1 MYNNV
6 ELLAAEAF
14 VYTAAVRSTHAINGG
29 NIMKKRMMA
38 MLMTA
43 ILVIASIPFTAFA
56 EEMPAEVLGG
66 EVMEAVAAE
75 AAEAE
80 AIPAAAGEEAE
91 AAEPAADAGLLG
103 ASTMVSTF
111 AALQSAVNNA
121 TAGVETTIKLD
132 DDINDMTAP
141 LIIAAGRIIV
151 LDLNGKNLNRG
162 LADSQADSNG
172 SVIDMNSGASLT
184 LRDSLGGGIVTGGN
198 SVGCGGGVCVRSRA
212 TFTMEGGTI
221 SGNKSKS
228 YGAGVAVVSDTEA
241 KVVMKGGM
249 IIGNESYYSDK
260 YSGAGIHFADNVGTG
275 GRLYVGGD
283 AFVGN
288 NVRIKDGE
296 KIASNAWLA
305 DKLTIGNGENGA
317 PKPTETMSI
326 GITFAS
332 LSEGQKVRFTE
343 NASSGDEKYFVP
355 DNKAH
360 KVAYN
365 SEDGGYLELQYPT
378 LSIKSDKSTYNVG
391 EQIKLT
397 FKTNFVDAGTKI
409 VVTDGTGTM
418 KVSVKEDGTAEFPVN
433 AVKAGSITYTAAIAD
448 PKLEAATTVTVI
460 DAPKTYHTVKFNTF
474 GGTPV
479 PETQAVLENGKAA
492 RPQKDPAKDGYEF
505 AGWCA
510 DAGCTNPY
518 NFNMPIDRD
527 ITIFAKWTKKPGPN
541 PDPKPDPTPSSD
553 DTSEP
558 LFTGNWGNPVKNG
571 RWTQDANGIW
581 SYTST
586 ETFRNTWGYIANPF
600 AKEGQHQADWFYF
613 DQYGHMLTGWQ
624 WILWKGELKCFY
636 LNPTKD
642 GTLGA
647 CLLGPGK
654 TPDGY
659 EIDAS
664 GAWTGK

>member
-1 MYNNV
+1 
-6 ELLAAEAF
+6 
-14 VYTAAVRSTHAINGG
+14 
-29 NIMKKRMMA
+29 MKKRMMA

-66 EVMEAVAAE
+66 EAMEAVAAE

-80 AIPAAAGEEAE
+80 AVPAAAGEEVEAAE
-91 AAEPAADAGLLG
+91 PAEPAADAELLG
-103 ASTMVSTF
+103 ADPVTVKNYQELKD
-111 AALQSAVNNA
+111 AAGKAA
-121 TAGVETTIKLD
+121 EGVETTIVLEE
-132 DDINDMTAP
+132 DINDMTAP

-172 SVIDMNSGASLT
+172 SVIAMNSGASLT
-184 LRDSLGGGIVTGGN
+184 LRDSLGGGTVTGGN
-198 SVGCGGGVCVRSRA
+198 SIGGGGGIYVGPDA
-212 TFTMEGGTI
+212 AFTMEGGSI
-221 SGNKSKS
+221 FGNKTKI
-228 YGAGVAVVSDTEA
+228 YGGGVYVVNGTES
-241 KVVMKGGM
+241 KVVLKGGM
-249 IIGNESYYSDK
+249 IYGNESYTTDK
-260 YSGAGIHFADNVGTG
+260 DSGAGIHFAGN
-275 GRLYVGGD
+275 GRLFVGGD
-283 AFVGN
+283 ASVGN

-296 KIASNAWLA
+296 KITSNVRLMN
-305 DKLTIGNGENGA
+305 KLTIGTGENGA

-391 EQIKLT
+391 EQIRLT
-397 FKTNFVDAGTKI
+397 FETKFVEKGKKI
-409 VVTDGTGTM
+409 VVTEGPKNTW
-418 KVSVKEDGTAEFPVN
+418 KVPVKDDGTAAITVN
-433 AVKAGSITYTAAIAD
+433 AVTAGSFNYKASVEDTELSANVWV
-448 PKLEAATTVTVI
+448 TVTG
-460 DAPKTYHTVKFNTF
+460 APKTYHTVKFNTF

-505 AGWCA
+505 AGWYA

-527 ITIFAKWTKKPGPN
+527 ITIFAKWTKKP
-541 PDPKPDPTPSSD
+541 DPAPSSD
-553 DTSEP
+553 DSSEP

-571 RWTQDANGIW
+571 AWKQDANGLW
-581 SYTST
+581 SYTTT
-586 ETFRNTWGYIANPF
+586 EVFRNTWGYIANPF
-600 AKEGQHQADWFYF
+600 AKEGQHQADWFFF

-624 WILWKGELKCFY
+624 WIMWKGELKCFY

-654 TPDGY
+654 TPDGW
-659 EIDAS
+659 EVDAS
-664 GAWTGK
+664 GAWTGR